1 MLHLYHGDG
10 KGKTT
15 AAMGLAIRSAG
26 TGNQVIV
33 SQFLKGSETGEIVTL
48 RQIPNITVLRNEI
61 DLGFVKNMTKEEKAY
76 VKKMHNET
84 LQQIIDLMQERTY
97 PLLVM
102 DELMATYNYGLI
114 AKEKIR
120 NLILDYK
127 DRIEIVVTGRNPD
140 SFFIDQAD
148 YITEMKKIKHPF
160 DLGIPARKGV
170 EY

>member
-76 VKKMHNET
+76 VEKMHNET